1 MLLLLSL
8 SLAIKMGREA
18 ETVARIFI
26 SFRWGR
32 VEGGRNIF
40 HRGNAPNKTHRT
52 HVKSL
57 SRRAH
62 CILRISPPFA
72 HYIIQQVNC
81 HASSNIHYEPV
92 NGSLLHR
99 LNFAQT
105 FSNLAKQSP
114 SFSQRCGN
122 TRRFFFFF
130 LFFFSNP
137 RTITLNERSLFAYNR
152 LLSNRQI
159 SVSIVRSNRYR
170 MLEWKFRSVE
180 NRWWKEMER
189 KRGRKRNG
197 DKNQTRPF
205 LISLL
210 YFWSKSILRVMST
223 SRNL

>member
-1 MLLLLSL
+1 MHQTKPIEPTWNHCHGARIATSAFRLSL
-8 SLAIKMGREA
+8 PIILSNKLIVMP
-18 ETVARIFI
+18 VQIFI
-26 SFRWGR
+26 MNQLTGRFSIGSISRKHFPIWRNNRQAFRNDAGTR
-32 VEGGRNIF
+32 VDF
-40 HRGNAPNKTHRT
+40 
-52 HVKSL
+52 
-57 SRRAH
+57 
-62 CILRISPPFA
+62 
-72 HYIIQQVNC
+72 
-81 HASSNIHYEPV
+81 
-92 NGSLLHR
+92 
-99 LNFAQT
+99 
-105 FSNLAKQSP
+105 
-114 SFSQRCGN
+114 
-122 TRRFFFFF
+122 FFFFF

-197 DKNQTRPF
+197 DKNQPRPF